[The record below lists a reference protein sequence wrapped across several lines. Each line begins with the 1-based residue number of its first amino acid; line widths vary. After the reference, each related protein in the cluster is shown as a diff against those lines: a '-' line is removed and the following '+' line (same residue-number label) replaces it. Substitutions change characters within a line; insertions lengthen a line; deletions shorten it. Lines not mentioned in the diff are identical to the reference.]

1 MIAADS
7 QYEVSFRPNWGDDGP
22 IGHVVVRRLDDRAV
36 VAEAPVL
43 DQYEAER
50 LLAQAEHDLHGS
62 AADFELTWRIDG
74 EARADPGPALQPGPT
89 SFVDE
94 QQPDRGRSVPALEA
108 GVRAYPSADGVF
120 TPDQPWLGRVLH
132 PLTSIDLA
140 GFGLS
145 GWLTMLLPVEPNAGL
160 LGETTPDHHNE
171 WAGTNWIS
179 FELNDDS
186 LMRFLGPRRYFG
198 VQNPDV
204 ADDLRS
210 WYDESERQFG
220 AGRIRSGESGLPAG
234 ENVALVDQLG
244 GEPGYGN
251 WVAFRP
257 PAALALD
264 ESNPVSPTLRLA
276 DGRPFTFIAATAG
289 YPWVAHGPD
298 AILMFFE
305 PETRTSVFTFDWS

>member
-50 LLAQAEHDLHGS
+50 LLAQAEHDLRGS

-171 WAGTNWIS
+171 WAGYELDLVRAERRQPHAIS
-179 FELNDDS
+179 
-186 LMRFLGPRRYFG
+186 GPATLLRR
-198 VQNPDV
+198 
-204 ADDLRS
+204 A
-210 WYDESERQFG
+210 
-220 AGRIRSGESGLPAG
+220 
-234 ENVALVDQLG
+234 
-244 GEPGYGN
+244 EP
-251 WVAFRP
+251 
-257 PAALALD
+257 
-264 ESNPVSPTLRLA
+264 
-276 DGRPFTFIAATAG
+276 
-289 YPWVAHGPD
+289 
-298 AILMFFE
+298 
-305 PETRTSVFTFDWS
+305 

>member
-1 MIAADS
+1 MAWPCAASAD
-7 QYEVSFRPNWGDDGP
+7 FDRPGWLR
-22 IGHVVVRRLDDRAV
+22 VVRLADHAV
-36 VAEAPVL
+36 A
-43 DQYEAER
+43 
-50 LLAQAEHDLHGS
+50 
-62 AADFELTWRIDG
+62 
-74 EARADPGPALQPGPT
+74 
-89 SFVDE
+89 
-94 QQPDRGRSVPALEA
+94 GR
-108 GVRAYPSADGVF
+108 
-120 TPDQPWLGRVLH
+120 T
-132 PLTSIDLA
+132 
-140 GFGLS
+140 
-145 GWLTMLLPVEPNAGL
+145 PNAGL

-220 AGRIRSGESGLPAG
+220 AGRSAPASRACRPARTLHWSISW
-234 ENVALVDQLG
+234 V

-257 PAALALD
+257 PAALA
-264 ESNPVSPTLRLA
+264 SVSPIRSVPRCGSPTDARSPSSQPRPA
-276 DGRPFTFIAATAG
+276 PMGRT
-289 YPWVAHGPD
+289 HGPD

-305 PETRTSVFTFDWS
+305 PETRTSVFTFDRS

>member
-50 LLAQAEHDLHGS
+50 LLAQAEHDLRGS

-145 GWLTMLLPVEPNAGL
+145 GWLTMLLPVEPSAGL

-251 WVAFRP
+251 WVAFRLP
-257 PAALALD
+257 WRSTSPIR
-264 ESNPVSPTLRLA
+264 SVPRCGSPTDARSPSSQP
-276 DGRPFTFIAATAG
+276 RPAT
-289 YPWVAHGPD
+289 HGSRTGP
-298 AILMFFE
+298 
-305 PETRTSVFTFDWS
+305 TRS